1 MMAGLFDIGGKFKPR
16 NVAGVENARF
26 IEPHDCEEIDEWRVK
41 YSNAER
47 LAKDIGACNEGFRAF
62 CILGGKFIFGDL
74 IEAMIVQNNWYVD
87 DLTISTL
94 SMSQDNVDSLANL
107 INGDYVKSLNIIL
120 SHYYFANERHAAG
133 LMPYL
138 YEQLDVK
145 DVLQVAVASVHT
157 KICMI
162 RTACGNKITIH
173 GSANLRTSSNIE
185 QIVIE
190 HSPSLY
196 DWCHAVHAGIIERH
210 KTINKP
216 VRRTQLW
223 GAVLATDEDNTWP
236 ADQNQSGASSQNTT
250 QESAKQSQADQ
261 KQLLQSDGL
270 SASVARKKAEAK
282 RHFKAG
288 A

>member
-1 MMAGLFDIGGKFKPR
+1 MAGLFDIGGKFKPR

-26 IEPHDCEEIDEWRVK
+26 IEPRDCEEIDEWRVK
-41 YSNAER
+41 YSNAEK
-47 LAKDIGACNEGFRAF
+47 LAKDIGACDQGFRAF
-62 CILGGKFIFGDL
+62 CILDGKFIFGDL
-74 IEAMIVQNNWYVD
+74 IEAMIVRNNWEVE

-107 INGDYVKSLNIIL
+107 INGDYVKSLNLIV
-120 SHYYFANERHAAG
+120 SHYYFANERHSAG

-138 YEQLDVK
+138 YEQLDVR

-162 RTACGNKITIH
+162 HTACGKKITIH

-190 HSPSLY
+190 HSQSLY
-196 DWCHAVHAGIIERH
+196 DWCHAVHAGIIDRH

-216 VRRTQLW
+216 VRRTELW
-223 GAVLATDEDNTWP
+223 SAVLGTDEDNTWP
-236 ADQNQSGASSQNTT
+236 ADQNQSEESLPNTT
-250 QESAKQSQADQ
+250 QECG
-261 KQLLQSDGL
+261 KQLQAGQRQQPQKESHSE
-270 SASVARKKAEAK
+270 SAARKKAETK